1 MTEYDSDV
9 AVVGLGPVGGMVANL
24 LAVSGLRVVA
34 LDREPDVMQIP
45 RAVGIDGEV
54 MRIMQTMGLAEDLKP
69 RLKVFRGAQYLDADG
84 NVVATR
90 PPIVGPGPQGWPNRY
105 NVHQPELEE
114 TLRAGLR
121 RRPNVTELVGHE
133 VTEVSD
139 LGDHAEVKARDLR
152 TNSDVLVRCR
162 YIVGCDGGRSLTRR
176 SIGSDYEDFGLNQPW
191 IVADFRVKPSA
202 NLPEINTHYADPVS
216 PTIYVHVVRDIRRF
230 EFRAVPGEDLE
241 HAAEP
246 DAIWRRVA
254 RWLQPDQA
262 ELLRAAVYTH
272 RSLVVRT
279 WRRGRILLA
288 GDAAHQTPPFLGQGL
303 CAGARDAVSVA
314 WRLRDVLT
322 RGASE
327 SLLDSYGSERAE
339 HARRY
344 ITTAT
349 ELGTHLTAP
358 TKEAIDSLNARV
370 GREGRGAPPRLGPGL
385 FVADAVGGSLAPQP
399 RDAQGRLIDDVV
411 GYEFAVLAEP
421 SIIGDLDLSA
431 RGAAERIHAT
441 VVSDSAIT
449 AWLTEIGARA
459 VIIRP
464 DRYYYGAFA
473 DTTALGKALAE
484 IAGLYGAN

>member
-1 MTEYDSDV
+1 
-9 AVVGLGPVGGMVANL
+9 
-24 LAVSGLRVVA
+24 
-34 LDREPDVMQIP
+34 
-45 RAVGIDGEV
+45 
-54 MRIMQTMGLAEDLKP
+54 
-69 RLKVFRGAQYLDADG
+69 
-84 NVVATR
+84 
-90 PPIVGPGPQGWPNRY
+90 
-105 NVHQPELEE
+105 
-114 TLRAGLR
+114 
-121 RRPNVTELVGHE
+121 
-133 VTEVSD
+133 
-139 LGDHAEVKARDLR
+139 
-152 TNSDVLVRCR
+152 
-162 YIVGCDGGRSLTRR
+162 
-176 SIGSDYEDFGLNQPW
+176 
-191 IVADFRVKPSA
+191 
-202 NLPEINTHYADPVS
+202 
-216 PTIYVHVVRDIRRF
+216 
-230 EFRAVPGEDLE
+230 
-241 HAAEP
+241 
-246 DAIWRRVA
+246 
-254 RWLQPDQA
+254 
-262 ELLRAAVYTH
+262 
-272 RSLVVRT
+272 
-279 WRRGRILLA
+279 
-288 GDAAHQTPPFLGQGL
+288 
-303 CAGARDAVSVA
+303 
-314 WRLRDVLT
+314 VLT

-449 AWLTEIGARA
+449 AWLNEIGARA

-473 DTTALGKALAE
+473 DTSALGKALAE